1 MVGEEEDDDQLIVLE
16 SIQLQQPL
24 LFALMQSVRGET
36 KGGRKAARSHVWSAQ
51 TATRRERE
59 RERERERTLQVV
71 GERTNGATATTV
83 APCSCSNLHATK
95 PCSVSAIL

>member
-1 MVGEEEDDDQLIVLE
+1 
-16 SIQLQQPL
+16 L
-24 LFALMQSVRGET
+24 LFAVMQSVRGET
-36 KGGRKAARSHVWSAQ
+36 KGGRKAGRSHVWSAQ

-59 RERERERTLQVV
+59 REKTLQVV
-71 GERTNGATATTV
+71 GKRTNRATATTV